1 MDRLFY
7 ALAALAIAV
16 SAIVIAATSPALPAT
31 VASHFGVGGVA
42 NGYLPRDE
50 YELSML
56 ALAIGIPFSITLLMA
71 TLPRALPGLVN
82 VPNLRAWLA
91 SPRRNEALASL
102 GAFGAVAAI
111 LFTACIAAAHLVLLR
126 ANAVSPPHLDPVA
139 LGVVLG
145 VFGLAFLAWAIALI
159 RRFHADPR

>member
-16 SAIVIAATSPALPAT
+16 SAIVIATTSPALPAV
-31 VASHFGVGGVA
+31 VASHFGAGGVA
-42 NGYLPRDE
+42 NGYLPRAE
-50 YELSML
+50 YEVSML
-56 ALAIGIPFSITLLMA
+56 ALATGIPVSIALLMA
-71 TLPRALPGLVN
+71 ALPRALPGLVN
-82 VPNLRAWLA
+82 VPNVRVWLA
-91 SPRRNEALASL
+91 SPRRDEALASL
-102 GAFGAVAAI
+102 GAFGAVAAT

-139 LGVVLG
+139 LGTVLG
-145 VFGLAFLAWAIALI
+145 VFGVAFLVWAIALI

>member
-16 SAIVIAATSPALPAT
+16 SAIVIAATTPALPAT
-31 VASHFGVGGVA
+31 VASHFGAGGAA
-42 NGYLPRDE
+42 NGFIPRAE
-50 YELSML
+50 YEVSML
-56 ALAIGIPFSITLLMA
+56 ALAIGIPFSIALLMG
-71 TLPRALPGLVN
+71 TLPRALPCAIN
-82 VPNLRAWLA
+82 VPNVRAWLA

-102 GAFGAVAAI
+102 GAYGAVAAI

-126 ANAVSPPHLDPVA
+126 ANSVAPPHLDPVA

-159 RRFHADPR
+159 VRFRGAPG